1 MQSTPWTA
9 YTARMMIEGV
19 AVVATILKFPSAL
32 ENASHLRH
40 DQGLPGAIA
49 ADARRS

>member
-1 MQSTPWTA
+1 
-9 YTARMMIEGV
+9 MMIKDV

-40 DQGLPGAIA
+40 DQGVASRHCG
-49 ADARRS
+49 